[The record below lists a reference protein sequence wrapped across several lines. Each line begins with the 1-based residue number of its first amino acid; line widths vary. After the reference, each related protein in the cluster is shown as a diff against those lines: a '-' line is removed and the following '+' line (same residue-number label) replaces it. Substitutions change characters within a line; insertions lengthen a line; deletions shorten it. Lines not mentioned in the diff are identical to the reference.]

1 MTPERIYGVLTTGV
15 MQAQS
20 ASLSAQAKRAI
31 AEYLGDRKL
40 GASESG
46 AADQMPNRCE
56 PSSAP
61 RRTAG
66 RDWNGWGADL
76 ANTRYQPAT
85 AGALPAV
92 QVPRLALRWAF
103 DVTTAAER

>member
-1 MTPERIYGVLTTGV
+1 MHLRTPFVLLALAGLGAPVSAQTPSPRQLFDQACQTCHGNPQVPRAADPAVLRQMTPERIYGVLTTGV

-46 AADQMPNRCE
+46 A
-56 PSSAP
+56 S
-61 RRTAG
+61 TG
-66 RDWNGWGADL
+66 I
-76 ANTRYQPAT
+76 AT
-85 AGALPAV
+85 
-92 QVPRLALRWAF
+92 
-103 DVTTAAER
+103 